1 VNKIIEKSEKLDY
14 LEDRYAEMDDYRA
27 FESKGGMLKRAKR
40 RYRSAVYSRN
50 DYKVSTLSLPSE
62 YLENKVNG
70 FQNFLA
76 QAAETRMNYKVDK
89 ESLVANIPLENG
101 KAYSTLLVLVS
112 SQKESSWMLVPLDGK
127 VG

>member
-1 VNKIIEKSEKLDY
+1 
-14 LEDRYAEMDDYRA
+14 MDDYKA
-27 FESKGGMLKRAKR
+27 FESKGGMLKKAKR
-40 RYRSAVYSRN
+40 RYRSAVNSRNAVYSRN
-50 DYKVSTLSLPSE
+50 DYKVSTLSVPAE

-89 ESLVANIPLENG
+89 ESLAAYLPLENG
-101 KAYSTLLVLVS
+101 KAYSTLLVLVT
-112 SQKESSWMLVPLDGK
+112 SQKENSWMLVPLDGK